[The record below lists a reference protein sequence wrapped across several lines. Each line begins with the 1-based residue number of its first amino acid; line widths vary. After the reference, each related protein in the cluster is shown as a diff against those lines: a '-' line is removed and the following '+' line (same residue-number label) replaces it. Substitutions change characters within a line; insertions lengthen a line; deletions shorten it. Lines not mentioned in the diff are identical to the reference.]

1 MKMTDACCARTR
13 CDAVLVSGSQHL
25 CSITSSVSRHS
36 VLVYFCRWW
45 HTGNSNLYLNNNI
58 QNFFLMILF
67 SFWETPLMLTNWDEV
82 GLGP

>member
-58 QNFFLMILF
+58 QNFFF
-67 SFWETPLMLTNWDEV
+67 NDFV
-82 GLGP
+82 FFLGDTFDVDKLG